1 MSQGGYVN
9 ARDVLPSR
17 LLALVQRY
25 CSGFV
30 YVPVPEPNRH
40 RDEQIR
46 ELHQQG
52 RSVEEIATQTGLSK
66 RRIWQ
71 ILKTPREEPH
81 R

>member
-1 MSQGGYVN
+1 MSGNGYVN

-30 YVPVPEPNRH
+30 YIPVPGPNQQ

-52 RSVEEIATQTGLSK
+52 RTVEEIATQTGLSK
-66 RRIWQ
+66 RRIWR
-71 ILKTPREEPH
+71 ILKTPRE
-81 R
+81 